1 MKKYI
6 VFLLLSLLALSLA
19 GCGGLN
25 ETATACLA
33 DLQAGLQE
41 RYDVT
46 SSYSTLNEYKSK
58 EIKGIDVELNAITAY
73 KDVDLK
79 NDGLNT
85 IVSDYISALENQK
98 EGINY
103 IDSDNSKYKELYCDN
118 GSEVRK
124 ECLKKLVDEYDFS
137 VAEEYEDYF
146 NDTLNITMIA
156 LDESVKAT
164 TENGEYEV
172 KIVGA
177 AETEW
182 DKTGYEGALEDSD
195 ESTYPAS
202 IRLEA
207 KNISYSGFLYDGKM
221 SGYDLAD
228 DKSIIVTDGE
238 GYSLEH
244 YDTLG
249 YSDGEYD
256 GDAATSIGE
265 KAKIS
270 SPYIV
275 PNEESVVI
283 VIINN
288 TYKAIVGIDRENIVT
303 IF

>member
-1 MKKYI
+1 MKKYL
-6 VFLLLSLLALSLA
+6 VFFLLSLFALSLA

-46 SSYSTLNEYKSK
+46 SSYSTLDEYKSK
-58 EIKGIDVELNAITAY
+58 EIKGIDAELNAVTAY
-73 KDVDLK
+73 KGVDLK
-79 NDGLNT
+79 NDGLNA
-85 IVSDYISALENQK
+85 IVSDYISALESQK

-124 ECLKKLVDEYDFS
+124 ECLKKLVDEYEFS

-156 LDESVKAT
+156 LDENVKAAS
-164 TENGEYEV
+164 ENGEYEI

-177 AETEW
+177 AETDW
-182 DKTGYEGALEDSD
+182 DKTGYIDALEDMD
-195 ESTYPAS
+195 DSTYPAS

-207 KNISYSGFLYDGKM
+207 KNISYSGILNDEKM
-221 SGYDLAD
+221 SVYDLAS

-244 YDTLG
+244 YDSG
-249 YSDGEYD
+249 GESDGEYD
-256 GDAATSIGE
+256 SYAELSIGE
-265 KAKIS
+265 RAKIS

-275 PNEESVVI
+275 PNDKSVVV
-283 VIINN
+283 VIINKA
-288 TYKAIVGIDRENIVT
+288 YKAIVGIDRENIVST
-303 IF
+303 F